1 MINLKWS
8 QFYAGVKAHWR
19 WGNGLLNMHSECS
32 DYSTL
37 RGLNGMSVDEK
48 PESPMYV
55 YESTVHCTNILL
67 CLNDQRKQDILC
79 DVTVLVERKE
89 FRAHRAVLA
98 ACSEYFLQTLI
109 GQTEH
114 ELVITLPEEV
124 TARGFSPLLQFAYTA
139 KLLLSRDNIQEVMHC
154 AEVLHMHNL
163 EDSCFR
169 FLEAQLFNEK
179 DGLFLYTKMSTFQ
192 QSNAQEDGNSE
203 GEEEHMQS
211 ETHKITCSRERIC
224 NETLGFEA
232 STRLSEK
239 EPAVIS
245 IPVTSNDDMGRRPKY
260 RKYQLACTKHINS
273 IPHTST
279 SGFPSTFKEDRPVH
293 TQTQGY
299 STAQVKIEPRAPEI
313 TGEKAIQC
321 LSAGEPDTVEHAIM
335 DKEMDIKEMSPMCV
349 DRPKSRT
356 PPCSRFTKKTDV
368 DSTERQN
375 PLQQPLDTR
384 TSCSLD
390 EGMTQGDLKT
400 EYRPYSENYG
410 LSCTPQKD
418 NNSFTVG
425 SPLTGPSCEVICKQE
440 LESDRK
446 SVIFSSDTLDRMNT
460 PAAHSYPGGSS
471 LEDERTE
478 HVPKGLW
485 SGTSQSLPCSQTCA
499 SNRLSMEP
507 LLPLN
512 SCRIRPTCKTSCPVP
527 IKVCPRSP
535 PSETRTRT
543 SSSCSSY
550 SFPEDGSDGSP
561 CSLPQFEL
569 STSPCSQETRFLSAE
584 QQELGMMGDAMYS
597 QCKPPLKCEQ
607 SYVTNS
613 SDESGSFSEGD
624 SESCSTRERGREVK
638 LPFPIDQ
645 ITDLPRNDF
654 QMMVKMHKLTSEQL
668 EFIHDVRRR
677 SKNRIAAQRC
687 RKRKLDCIQNLEC
700 EIQKLL
706 CEKEKLLTER
716 NQLNACMGELWD
728 NFSCLCQEVCGD
740 VQLNPEQIQSL
751 HKFCPVFRPMDEP
764 AAIGST
770 AFPTAGLE
778 QKFLKTQCAADD
790 MQCCS
795 EQGGSHHQNQ
805 WSPSHNAEVCTSG
818 NLQGLL
824 NQGTCSER
832 GPSLEQCSQTVTV
845 DFCQE
850 MTDKCTTDEQPR
862 KDCT

>member
-1 MINLKWS
+1 
-8 QFYAGVKAHWR
+8 
-19 WGNGLLNMHSECS
+19 MHSECS

-37 RGLNGMSVDEK
+37 GGLNGMSVDEK

-154 AEVLHMHNL
+154 AQVLHMHNL

-179 DGLFLYTKMSTFQ
+179 DGFIFYTKMSTFQ
-192 QSNAQEDGNSE
+192 QSDEQEDGNSE

-211 ETHKITCSRERIC
+211 ETHKITCSKEIMC
-224 NETLGFEA
+224 DETLGCET
-232 STRLSEK
+232 SPRLSEK

-245 IPVTSNDDMGRRPKY
+245 IPVTSSDDMGRCPKY

-273 IPHTST
+273 TPQTST
-279 SGFPSTFKEDRPVH
+279 SGFQSTFREDRSVH
-293 TQTQGY
+293 AQTQGY
-299 STAQVKIEPRAPEI
+299 SKAQIKIEPQASE
-313 TGEKAIQC
+313 TAGEKH
-321 LSAGEPDTVEHAIM
+321 LSGVESNAMDHAIM
-335 DKEMDIKEMSPMCV
+335 EKEMDLKQLSPMCV
-349 DRPKSRT
+349 DRPSSKT
-356 PPCSRFTKKTDV
+356 PPCSRFTKKTDME
-368 DSTERQN
+368 STERQS
-375 PLQQPLDTR
+375 PLQQAFNTR
-384 TSCSLD
+384 TSCSLE

-400 EYRPYSENYG
+400 EYRPYSVNSG
-410 LSCTPQKD
+410 LPCTPQKD
-418 NNSFTVG
+418 CSGFIAA
-425 SPLTGPSCEVICKQE
+425 PSCEVICKQE

-446 SVIFSSDTLDRMNT
+446 SVIFSSGTLDA

-471 LEDERTE
+471 LESELTE
-478 HVPKGLW
+478 NVPKGLW
-485 SGTSQSLPCSQTCA
+485 TGTSQSLPCSQTCPSA
-499 SNRLSMEP
+499 GLSMEP

-512 SCRIRPTCKTSCPVP
+512 SCRIRSTCNTSCPVP

-550 SFPEDGSDGSP
+550 SFPEDGSGGSP

-569 STSPCSQETRFLSAE
+569 STSPCSQGTRFLSAE
-584 QQELGMMGDAMYS
+584 QQDLSIMGDAMYS

-607 SYVTNS
+607 SYGTNS

-624 SESCSTRERGREVK
+624 SESCSTRERGNEVK

-654 QMMVKMHKLTSEQL
+654 QMMVKMHKLTTEQL

-728 NFSCLCQEVCGD
+728 NFSCLCQEVCSD
-740 VQLNPEQIQSL
+740 VQLSPEQMQSL

-764 AAIGST
+764 AATGGTTS
-770 AFPTAGLE
+770 PPDGLK
-778 QKFLKTQCAADD
+778 QKFLKTQCTGDS
-790 MQCCS
+790 MQCCA
-795 EQGGSHHQNQ
+795 EQGGSHHQDQ
-805 WSPSHNAEVCTSG
+805 WSRSHNIEVCSSG
-818 NLQGLL
+818 NMQELL
-824 NQGTCSER
+824 DQGTCSEKR
-832 GPSLEQCSQTVTV
+832 PSFEQCSQTVTV

-862 KDCT
+862 KDCTQ

>member
-1 MINLKWS
+1 
-8 QFYAGVKAHWR
+8 
-19 WGNGLLNMHSECS
+19 MHSECS
-32 DYSTL
+32 DYSAL
-37 RGLNGMSVDEK
+37 GGLNGMSVDEK

-154 AEVLHMHNL
+154 AEILHMHNL

-179 DGLFLYTKMSTFQ
+179 DGFFLYTKMSNFQ
-192 QSNAQEDGNSE
+192 QSDAQEDGNSE

-232 STRLSEK
+232 SSRLSDK

-245 IPVTSNDDMGRRPKY
+245 IPVTSNDDMGRCPKY

-273 IPHTST
+273 TPHTST

-299 STAQVKIEPRAPEI
+299 RKAQVKIEPHAPEI
-313 TGEKAIQC
+313 AGEKAIQC
-321 LSAGEPDTVEHAIM
+321 LSGAEPGATEHAIT
-335 DKEMDIKEMSPMCV
+335 DKEMDIKQMSPMCV

-356 PPCSRFTKKTDV
+356 PPCSRFTKKNDV
-368 DSTERQN
+368 ESTERQN
-375 PLQQPLDTR
+375 PLQQPLDAR
-384 TSCSLD
+384 TSCSLE

-425 SPLTGPSCEVICKQE
+425 SPMTGPSCEVICKQE

-446 SVIFSSDTLDRMNT
+446 SVIFSSGTLDTMNT

-471 LEDERTE
+471 LEDELTE

-485 SGTSQSLPCSQTCA
+485 SGTSQSLPCSQTCT
-499 SNRLSMEP
+499 STRLSMEP

-550 SFPEDGSDGSP
+550 SFPEDGSGDSP

-569 STSPCSQETRFLSAE
+569 STSPCSQGTRFLSAE

-607 SYVTNS
+607 SYGTNS

-751 HKFCPVFRPMDEP
+751 HKFCPVFRPMGE
-764 AAIGST
+764 AAATGS
-770 AFPTAGLE
+770 AALPLAGLE
-778 QKFLKTQCAADD
+778 QRFLKTQSVGDG

-795 EQGGSHHQNQ
+795 EQGGSQHQDQ
-805 WSPSHNAEVCTSG
+805 WSPHHNAEVCTSG
-818 NLQGLL
+818 NLQGLFD
-824 NQGTCSER
+824 QGTCSER

-850 MTDKCTTDEQPR
+850 MTEKCTTDEQPR

>member
-1 MINLKWS
+1 
-8 QFYAGVKAHWR
+8 
-19 WGNGLLNMHSECS
+19 
-32 DYSTL
+32 
-37 RGLNGMSVDEK
+37 MSVDEK

-55 YESTVHCTNILL
+55 YESTVHCANILL

-98 ACSEYFLQTLI
+98 ACSEYFLKTLI
-109 GQTEH
+109 GQAEH

-139 KLLLSRDNIQEVMHC
+139 KLLLSRDNIQEVMYC
-154 AEVLHMHNL
+154 AEVLRMHNL

-179 DGLFLYTKMSTFQ
+179 DGFFLYTKMSTCQ
-192 QSNAQEDGNSE
+192 RSNAQGDGNSE
-203 GEEEHMQS
+203 DEEEEEMQS

-224 NETLGFEA
+224 TETLDFDT
-232 STRLSEK
+232 SSRLSEK

-245 IPVTSNDDMGRRPKY
+245 IPVASNDVEEEIDRDVIDMGRCPKY

-279 SGFPSTFKEDRPVH
+279 SGFPSTFKDQSVN
-293 TQTQGY
+293 
-299 STAQVKIEPRAPEI
+299 AQSKAQIKSEPHPLEIE
-313 TGEKAIQC
+313 GEKPIV
-321 LSAGEPDTVEHAIM
+321 LSGSGTDTKKQGLADMEIDV
-335 DKEMDIKEMSPMCV
+335 KQLSPMCV
-349 DRPKSRT
+349 GRPKSRS
-356 PPCSRFTKKTDV
+356 PPCSRFTRKKDV
-368 DSTERQN
+368 DSVGSGSS
-375 PLQQPLDTR
+375 LQQSFDTR
-384 TSCSLD
+384 TSCSL
-390 EGMTQGDLKT
+390 EKGITQGDLKM

-410 LSCTPQKD
+410 LSCTPQKE
-418 NNSFTVG
+418 NSGFAVG
-425 SPLTGPSCEVICKQE
+425 SPLTAPSCEVICKQE

-446 SVIFSSDTLDRMNT
+446 SVIFSSGTLDRT
-460 PAAHSYPGGSS
+460 TAPASHSYPGGSS
-471 LEDERTE
+471 LEKELTER
-478 HVPKGLW
+478 VSKGLW

-499 SNRLSMEP
+499 PAGLSMEP
-507 LLPLN
+507 LSPFQ
-512 SCRIRPTCKTSCPVP
+512 CRIRPNCNTSCPVP

-535 PSETRTRT
+535 PETRTRT

-550 SFPEDGSDGSP
+550 SFPEDGSGGSP

-569 STSPCSQETRFLSAE
+569 STSPCSQGTRFLSGE
-584 QQELGMMGDAMYS
+584 QQELGVMANAMYRP
-597 QCKPPLKCEQ
+597 CKPPLKCEQ

-624 SESCSTRERGREVK
+624 SESCSARERGNEVK

-654 QMMVKMHKLTSEQL
+654 QMMIKMHKLTSEQL
-668 EFIHDVRRR
+668 EFIHDIRRR

-687 RKRKLDCIQNLEC
+687 RKRKLDCIQNLEF
-700 EIQKLL
+700 EIRKLL

-716 NQLNACMGELWD
+716 NQLKACMGELWD

-740 VQLNPEQIQSL
+740 VQLSSEQIQSL
-751 HKFCPVFRPMDEP
+751 HRYCPALRPLDQ
-764 AAIGST
+764 AA
-770 AFPTAGLE
+770 TAGSDTSPSAEFE
-778 QKFLKTQCAADD
+778 QKPLKALCVGEGVL
-790 MQCCS
+790 CCS
-795 EQGGSHHQNQ
+795 EQEDSHLGAQ
-805 WSPSHNAEVCTSG
+805 WSPSHSAEGCTSEKA
-818 NLQGLL
+818 QGLL
-824 NQGTCSER
+824 DQGTCSER
-832 GPSLEQCSQTVTV
+832 KPSLEQCSQTVTV

-862 KDCT
+862 KDCNQ

>member
-1 MINLKWS
+1 M
-8 QFYAGVKAHWR
+8 
-19 WGNGLLNMHSECS
+19 
-32 DYSTL
+32 
-37 RGLNGMSVDEK
+37 GLNGMSVDEK

-154 AEVLHMHNL
+154 AEILHMHNL

-179 DGLFLYTKMSTFQ
+179 DGFFLYTKMSNSQ
-192 QSNAQEDGNSE
+192 QSDAQEDGNSA

-232 STRLSEK
+232 SSRLTDK

-245 IPVTSNDDMGRRPKY
+245 IPVTSNDDMGRCPKY

-273 IPHTST
+273 TPHTST
-279 SGFPSTFKEDRPVH
+279 SGFSSTFKEDRPVH
-293 TQTQGY
+293 SQTQGY
-299 STAQVKIEPRAPEI
+299 RKAQVKIEPHALEI
-313 TGEKAIQC
+313 AGEKAIQY
-321 LSAGEPDTVEHAIM
+321 LSGGEPGAVEHVIT
-335 DKEMDIKEMSPMCV
+335 DKEMDIKQMSPMCV

-356 PPCSRFTKKTDV
+356 PPCSRFIKKNDV
-368 DSTERQN
+368 ESTERQN

-384 TSCSLD
+384 TSCSLE

-418 NNSFTVG
+418 NNNFTVG
-425 SPLTGPSCEVICKQE
+425 NPMTGPSCEVICKQE

-446 SVIFSSDTLDRMNT
+446 SVIFSSGTLDTMNT

-471 LEDERTE
+471 LEDELTE
-478 HVPKGLW
+478 HVPKG
-485 SGTSQSLPCSQTCA
+485 
-499 SNRLSMEP
+499 
-507 LLPLN
+507 
-512 SCRIRPTCKTSCPVP
+512 
-527 IKVCPRSP
+527 
-535 PSETRTRT
+535 
-543 SSSCSSY
+543 
-550 SFPEDGSDGSP
+550 
-561 CSLPQFEL
+561 
-569 STSPCSQETRFLSAE
+569 TRFLSAD
-584 QQELGMMGDAMYS
+584 QQELGMMGDATYS

-607 SYVTNS
+607 SYGTNS

-740 VQLNPEQIQSL
+740 VQLDPEQIQSL
-751 HKFCPVFRPMDEP
+751 HKFCPVFRPMGEP
-764 AAIGST
+764 AATGST
-770 AFPTAGLE
+770 ALPLAELE
-778 QKFLKTQCAADD
+778 QKFLKTQSVGDG

-795 EQGGSHHQNQ
+795 EQGGSQLQDQ
-805 WSPSHNAEVCTSG
+805 WSPHHNAEMCTSG

-824 NQGTCSER
+824 DQGTCSER